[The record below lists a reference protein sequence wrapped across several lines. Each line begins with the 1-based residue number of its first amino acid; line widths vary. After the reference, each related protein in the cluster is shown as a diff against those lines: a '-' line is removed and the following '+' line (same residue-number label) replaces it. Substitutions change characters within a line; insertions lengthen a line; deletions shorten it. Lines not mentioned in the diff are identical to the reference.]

1 MHMQHT
7 VQVMIPY
14 FLMVV
19 VAEQNRQTHWVE
31 DKACPEETWSKYSRS
46 AQEDQTSVSMSL
58 AVKLHHRVPSASECL
73 RVTRDGKPDRH
84 TFLSVPSWMPVPL
97 HSSIS

>member
-14 FLMVV
+14 FLVVV

-31 DKACPEETWSKYSRS
+31 DKACPEEAWSKYSRS
-46 AQEDQTSVSMSL
+46 AQEDQTSVSI
-58 AVKLHHRVPSASECL
+58 P
-73 RVTRDGKPDRH
+73 
-84 TFLSVPSWMPVPL
+84 
-97 HSSIS
+97 